1 MPTPTRSDE
10 IRYNKI
16 RTYTLTRSNDIQ
28 YFAYLAAWSGN
39 RELMATNTC
48 WYLCILGWALRGRSE
63 VCAAVVQAE
72 YGTAQSLTAVYS
84 YSTEG
89 SERGEYCTAAVARL
103 DLVSRE
109 ARI

>member
-1 MPTPTRSDE
+1 
-10 IRYNKI
+10 
-16 RTYTLTRSNDIQ
+16 
-28 YFAYLAAWSGN
+28 
-39 RELMATNTC
+39 MATNTC

-103 DLVSRE
+103 DLVSSADCGNFTRRSSFQS
-109 ARI
+109 ANPTR